1 MASKEVLKHG
11 GSYVPTINDNPTSE
25 FEAYETYSRKTI
37 DEKFSNNGGGASG
50 STVVSGY
57 DWSGKTVVFDG
68 ESITMNG
75 TEKYPEYVAEQTGC
89 VSVKIGQAG
98 HPIMGDYVGQPWDF
112 RRRLANI
119 PANADCILVMGDCLA
134 SASTPS
140 SDPYEKKT
148 STWTGR
154 WNLAIE
160 AIKKSFPTVP
170 VFLVAEY
177 PMKGRPGNVTNVPK
191 QFEAT
196 ARRYGALFISLPD
209 ECVLNLE
216 YQTPKYGLTATDGTH
231 CNHAGMKLFASAVI
245 RRLKQI
251 APPEWIG
258 SDTLTMDESATVA
271 VGSTVDIPHTI
282 TGDLSIQ
289 WTSDNMDVACVMG
302 GTVYGMTAGTAT
314 ITAKTRNGNTASCVV
329 TVTE

>member
-1 MASKEVLKHG
+1 MASKNILKYG
-11 GSYVPTINDNPTSE
+11 NETIPALNDNTSSE
-25 FEAYETYSRKTI
+25 FEEYETYSRKKI
-37 DEKFSNNGGGASG
+37 DEKVSNISL
-50 STVVSGY
+50 SSGY
-57 DWSGKTVVFDG
+57 DWSDKIVVFEG

-75 TEKYPEYVAEQTGC
+75 TAKYPEYVVEQTGC
-89 VSVKIGQAG
+89 VAKKIGQPG
-98 HPIMGDYVGQPWDF
+98 HPIMGDYLGQDWDF
-112 RRRLANI
+112 RRRLSNI
-119 PANADCILVMGDCLA
+119 PANADAILVMGDCLA
-134 SASTPS
+134 SSSTPS
-140 SDPYEKKT
+140 SDLTEKKVD
-148 STWTGR
+148 TWTGR

-177 PMKGRPGNVTNVPK
+177 PMKNRPGNVMNVPK

-209 ECVLNLE
+209 ECSLNLE

-245 RRLKQI
+245 RRLKEI
-251 APPEWIG
+251 EPPEWIG
-258 SDTLTMDESATVA
+258 TDTITCDETATCT
-271 VGSTVDIPHTI
+271 VGSTVDINYTI

-289 WTSDNMDVACVMG
+289 WASDNMDVACVMG
-302 GTVYGMTAGTAT
+302 GKVYGMTSGTAT
-314 ITAKTRNGNTASCVV
+314 ITAKTRNGNTATCTV